1 MTRRILAI
9 SAAGLTGLILG
20 TLPGLLPH
28 SGDSGMRSDPDTTRT
43 PPAPANQGASA
54 AAPEELLGVVLSMFS
69 GEMNLKDLAR
79 LESVL
84 ERLSPM
90 QMSALLDEVERSTG
104 PLRSERLPSLFAL
117 WQKRDPRAAT
127 AWIQPRLN
135 TVAQDNPVSGYLTY
149 PHPRG
154 DLILAWA
161 KASPR
166 DALEYARSHA
176 RTSLAAQLLAA
187 AVRNWPESDDRTR
200 LALLLDFPQGAAR
213 SGALAS
219 LLADWTKREPS
230 AALATAQALESEEE
244 RQKTTAGV
252 LRAWARKDAASA
264 LGQYR
269 ALALDDI
276 PLLSDLLSDYVK
288 VDPVR
293 TANWLE
299 SLDAAQL
306 GRYGPI
312 VVEQWVERDPAAALT
327 WALEHG
333 LNIGFQWNVEQGM
346 LHESL
351 GRTNHDVSRVTQPL
365 AAALE
370 KQPEKTLAWLRSL
383 PPGPE
388 RERLIETATL
398 ALKDVDQSVA
408 LFSSLSPEAAARAA
422 FGVALKFR
430 GSDRGPQ
437 WAGSL
442 PPGLARLRAWEGIG
456 EQASKAL
463 DLPPGPDRD
472 AMLSGLAQ
480 SNTSLN
486 KPIFALEHVMQIA
499 NPVLRRDIFEEVVEF
514 NIPFESRVKQVSEWL
529 DSSTAPE
536 EWKRRWREALAEQAK
551 L

>member
-9 SAAGLTGLILG
+9 SAAGLAGLILG

-28 SGDSGMRSDPDTTRT
+28 SEGSGMRSDPDTTRT
-43 PPAPANQGASA
+43 PPVPTHQGASA
-54 AAPEELLGVVLSMFS
+54 AAPEELLGIVLSMFS
-69 GEMNLKDLAR
+69 GEMNLEDLAR
-79 LESVL
+79 MESVL

-90 QMSALLDEVERSTG
+90 QMSALLDEIERSTG

-135 TVAQDNPVSGYLTY
+135 TAAQDGPDSRYLEYT
-149 PHPRG
+149 PRG
-154 DLILAWA
+154 GLILAWA

-166 DALEYARSHA
+166 EALEYARSHA
-176 RTSLAAQLLAA
+176 RTGLATQLLAA

-244 RQKTTAGV
+244 RQKTTAGI
-252 LRAWARKDAASA
+252 LRAWPQKDAAIA
-264 LGQYR
+264 LEQYR
-269 ALALDDI
+269 TLALDDI

-306 GRYGPI
+306 GQCGPE
-312 VVEQWVERDPAAALT
+312 VVEQWAERDPAAALT

-333 LNIGFQWNVEQGM
+333 LSIGLQWDVEQGM
-346 LHESL
+346 VHESL
-351 GRTNHDVSRVTQPL
+351 GRRNDDEYRRTQPL
-365 AAALE
+365 ATALE

-388 RERLIETATL
+388 RERLIETA
-398 ALKDVDQSVA
+398 AVELKDVEQAVA
-408 LFSSLSPEAAARAA
+408 LFSSLPPEAAARTA
-422 FGVALKFR
+422 FGVALKFN
-430 GSDRGPQ
+430 GSERGPQ

-456 EQASKAL
+456 DQASKAL

-480 SNTSLN
+480 RNTLTN
-486 KPIFALEHVMQIA
+486 PIFALEHMMQIA
-499 NPVLRRDIFEEVVEF
+499 DPIRRRDIFEEVVES

-529 DSSTAPE
+529 NSSTVPE
-536 EWKRRWREALAEQAK
+536 EWKHRWREALAEQAK